1 MKLIKEIKEIP
12 TGTAVFLLIAGVI
25 MGTVFT
31 FGMKYWNAPITKDE
45 AQQVTAIFSSFE
57 EIYGR
62 GGVNGIIVRFENHEQ
77 LEIDGVCI
85 NDEISDAIDDIVP
98 GTIVEML
105 VHPNSDSIV
114 EMKVGNMKV
123 LDFQD
128 SIQKLSSEASGFM
141 YIGVFCY
148 IMALLGAGHF
158 ILLKKK

>member
-1 MKLIKEIKEIP
+1 MKLIKALKEMSI
-12 TGTAVFLLIAGVI
+12 GEAIFLLIAGMI

-45 AQQVTAIFSSFE
+45 VQQVTAIFSSAK

-62 GGVNGIIVRFENHEQ
+62 SGVNEIIVRFEDHEQ
-77 LEIDGVCI
+77 LFIDGSCI
-85 NDEISDAIDDIVP
+85 NDEICDAINDIAP
-98 GTIVEML
+98 STIVEML

-114 EMKVGNMKV
+114 EMKVGTMKL